1 MEGAFSAGGN
11 PGNMCFWKEGA
22 RWHMLYEWLGPAGTW
37 VTSYAYGP
45 ALDSL
50 TKHNGGEP
58 VISRRGMI
66 GGPEVHK
73 IGTVYYM
80 FGHAGEIS
88 EVFRPPRFAI
98 GHPTSRTGMRVG
110 WLLC

>member
-50 TKHNGGEP
+50 TKYNGGEP
-58 VISRRGMI
+58 VMSGAGMI

-73 IGTVYYM
+73 IGTV
-80 FGHAGEIS
+80 
-88 EVFRPPRFAI
+88 
-98 GHPTSRTGMRVG
+98 
-110 WLLC
+110 